1 MPEITT
7 SREIDAPQALVWSV
21 VSNPQRFADWNTLHS
36 RWGEEPPVQLAKGTR
51 LVDVVKIKGIVDTID
66 FTTDDVRDPG
76 FVSLSGKGNTGSS
89 VVLEFTVDD
98 HASDRSLV
106 TLHIVF
112 ASSVLVGP
120 LGKVVERAF
129 RKELNASLE
138 KLEHVVTGER
148 PRG

>member
-7 SREIDAPQALVWSV
+7 SLEIDAPQALVWSV

-36 RWGEEPPVQLAKGTR
+36 SWGEEPPAQLAKGTR
-51 LVDVVKIKGIVDTID
+51 LVDVVKIKGIVDRIE

-112 ASSVLVGP
+112 TSSVLFGP

-138 KLEHVVTGER
+138 KLDRVVTGGR
-148 PRG
+148 RRG